1 MQTPES
7 DDSITDSQHT
17 DAATL
22 GNGGAQATATA
33 TATATENVSQERA
46 GGGSGNNIGD
56 FIAVGLGVLVLL
68 IAVLVVTGII
78 AYKMR
83 IFRRR
88 KKGKI
93 SRLLT
98 QNGLNP
104 TLA

>member
-22 GNGGAQATATA
+22 GNGGAQA